1 MANLREKLLFV
12 KKTLQGC
19 GRVLLA
25 YSGGVDSNLLA
36 CLAHEVLGENAL
48 AVTVCSPVFSERER
62 GDAARFASQI
72 GISHLMVDFDVF
84 VVEGFAQ
91 NPPDRCYHCKKAL
104 LQKLQTI
111 AVEREIPYVIE
122 ASNVDDESDYRPGLR
137 AIEELGILSPL
148 RKAGLTKR
156 EIRELSASFG
166 LPSADKPSLACL
178 ATRFPYGETLTPES
192 LRRVERAEAFL
203 LRLGFGQFR
212 VRCHGDVARI
222 EVPLCDTDKLLLDR
236 KMIASQL
243 KKYGFSYI
251 SLDLEG
257 FRSGS
262 MNKGMRSITKG
273 M

>member
-12 KKTLQGC
+12 IKTLQGC

-84 VVEGFAQ
+84 AVEGFAQ

-192 LRRVERAEAFL
+192 LRRVERAEAFCCV
-203 LRLGFGQFR
+203 LGLGSFGCAAMEMWR
-212 VRCHGDVARI
+212 GSRYPCAIPTSCCLTVR
-222 EVPLCDTDKLLLDR
+222 
-236 KMIASQL
+236 
-243 KKYGFSYI
+243 
-251 SLDLEG
+251 
-257 FRSGS
+257 
-262 MNKGMRSITKG
+262 
-273 M
+273 